1 MQTLKEEVNME
12 AVIVL
17 VLFLLFLVAA
27 VREGVDSREQ
37 WADRQRISW
46 PGTPR

>member
-1 MQTLKEEVNME
+1 VNEEVNMG
-12 AVIVL
+12 ALIVM

-27 VREGVDSREQ
+27 VRDGVDSRER
-37 WADRQRISW
+37 WRDRQRVSW

>member
-1 MQTLKEEVNME
+1 ME
-12 AVIVL
+12 AMIVL

-27 VREGVDSREQ
+27 VREGVDSRDR
-37 WADRQRISW
+37 WTDRQRISW